1 VERSISILST
11 TQEVSVK
18 TILSLFALGL
28 LSLIPASLTT
38 GGYAAERYPTRPV
51 KIIQPYPAGGPGDVI
66 ARVLAQKLSEQTG
79 GQFYVE
85 NLPGA
90 GGTIGAGAASKAPA
104 DGYTILMINQDFVV
118 QPIIKSKVPYDAF
131 NGFAPVGL
139 VATAPEMISVHPSV
153 PARDVKE
160 LIALL
165 KANPA
170 KYSYATPG
178 HGTSPHL
185 ACERLF
191 RISHGLD
198 VIHVPFQGGAP
209 AVQSTIAG
217 HTQIIHI
224 IAPALAPQLKE
235 GTLRALAVASK
246 VRSPAFPDV
255 PTLQEAGVPN
265 HEVAFWMGGLVP
277 VGTPREII
285 ELLQAQFAKAMA
297 APDVKQR
304 LAVLGFEPAV
314 STSEQFA
321 AHMKAESEIWKAVVR
336 DANIKIE

>member
-1 VERSISILST
+1 MRM
-11 TQEVSVK
+11 
-18 TILSLFALGL
+18 LFALAVV
-28 LSLIPASLTT
+28 SWIAASLAID
-38 GGYAAERYPTRPV
+38 GSAAAETYPARPV
-51 KIIQPYPAGGPGDVI
+51 RLIQPYPPGGPGDAI
-66 ARVLAQKLSEQTG
+66 ARIVAQKLSEVTG
-79 GQFYVE
+79 SSFYVE

-153 PARDVKE
+153 PVKDVKE

-165 KANPA
+165 KANPG

-178 HGTSPHL
+178 YGTSPHL

-191 RISHGLD
+191 RISYGLD
-198 VIHVPFQGGAP
+198 VVHVPFQGGAP

-217 HTQIIHI
+217 HTQFIHI
-224 IAPALAPQLKE
+224 IAPAVAAQLKE
-235 GTLRALAVASK
+235 GTLRALAVASR

-255 PTLQEAGVPN
+255 PTLEEAGVPN

-285 ELLQAQFAKAMA
+285 QLLQVQFAKAMA
-297 APDVKQR
+297 LPDVKQR
-304 LAVLGFEPAV
+304 LAVLGFEPAA
-314 STSEQFA
+314 STPEQFA
-321 AHMKAESEIWKAVVR
+321 AHMRAESEIWKAVVR
-336 DANIKIE
+336 DANIKVE

>member
-1 VERSISILST
+1 MRTTRSRL
-11 TQEVSVK
+11 K
-18 TILSLFALGL
+18 AGL
-28 LSLIPASLTT
+28 LALPVL
-38 GGYAAERYPTRPV
+38 AATVCTALAQSYPMRTV
-51 KIIQPYPAGGPGDVI
+51 KVIQPYPAGGPGDVI
-66 ARVLAQKLSEQTG
+66 ARVLAQKLSEHTG
-79 GQFYVE
+79 GQFIVE

-90 GGTIGAGAASKAPA
+90 GGTIGAGTAAKAPA
-104 DGYTILMINQDFVV
+104 DGYTVLMINQDFIV
-118 QPIIKSKVPYDAF
+118 QPLIKSKVPYDPF
-131 NGFAPVGL
+131 NGFAPIGL

-153 PARDVKE
+153 PAKDIKE

-165 KANPA
+165 KANPG

-191 RISHGLD
+191 KISHGLE
-198 VIHVPFQGGAP
+198 VVHVPFQGGAP

-224 IAPALAPQLKE
+224 IAPAVAPHLKE
-235 GTLRALAVASK
+235 GKLRALAVASK

-255 PTLQEAGVPN
+255 PTLEEAGVTG

-277 VGTPREII
+277 TGTPNEIVT
-285 ELLQAQFAKAMA
+285 LLNTQFAKAMA
-297 APDVKQR
+297 MPEIKQR
-304 LAVLGFEPAV
+304 LGVLGFEPVV
-314 STSEQFA
+314 STPAEFA
-321 AHMKAESEIWKAVVR
+321 VHMRTESDTWRRVVR

>member
-1 VERSISILST
+1 
-11 TQEVSVK
+11 VK

-28 LSLIPASLTT
+28 PLLILASLTT
-38 GGYAAERYPTRPV
+38 EGHAAESYPTRPV

-66 ARVLAQKLSEQTG
+66 ARVLAQKLSEQTS

-153 PARDVKE
+153 PAKDVKE

-165 KANPA
+165 KANPG

-224 IAPALAPQLKE
+224 IAPAVAPQLKE

-285 ELLQAQFAKAMA
+285 ELLQSQFAKAMA

-304 LAVLGFEPAV
+304 LAVLGFEPAA
-314 STSEQFA
+314 STSEQFT
-321 AHMKAESEIWKAVVR
+321 AHMRGESEIWKAVVR

>member
-1 VERSISILST
+1 M
-11 TQEVSVK
+11 K
-18 TILSLFALGL
+18 TISFFTLGL
-28 LSLIPASLTT
+28 LSLIAASTAT
-38 GGYAAERYPTRPV
+38 GGSARAQSYPTRPV
-51 KIIQPYPAGGPGDVI
+51 KIINPYPAGGPGDVI
-66 ARVLAQKLSEQTG
+66 ARVLAQKLSENMG

-90 GGTIGAGAASKAPA
+90 GGTIGAGTAAKAPA
-104 DGYTILMINQDFVV
+104 DGHAILMINQDFIV
-118 QPIIKSKVPYDAF
+118 QPLIKTAIPYDAF
-131 NGFAPVGL
+131 KSFAPVGL

-153 PARDVKE
+153 PAKDVKE

-165 KANPA
+165 KANPG

-178 HGTSPHL
+178 YGTSPHL

-191 RISHGLD
+191 RISNGLD
-198 VIHVPFQGGAP
+198 VVHVPFQGGGP

-224 IAPALAPQLKE
+224 ISPAVAPHLKE

-255 PTLQEAGVPN
+255 PTLEEAGVPN
-265 HEVAFWMGGLVP
+265 HEVAFWMGGVVP
-277 VGTPREII
+277 FGTPKYIV
-285 ELLQAQFAKAMA
+285 ELLQAQFAKVMA
-297 APDVKQR
+297 LPEIKQR
-304 LAVLGFEPAV
+304 FAVLGFEPFV
-314 STSEQFA
+314 STPEEFA
-321 AHMKAESEIWKAVVR
+321 AHMKVESDKWRAVVR

>member
-1 VERSISILST
+1 M
-11 TQEVSVK
+11 
-18 TILSLFALGL
+18 SL
-28 LSLIPASLTT
+28 PASLFMPAVTGFAQDRFRVRREIAMETT
-38 GGYAAERYPTRPV
+38 MRQTPIVLAFVSMLAASFASERPVQAENYPARPV
-51 KIIQPYPAGGPGDVI
+51 KLVLPYPAGGPGDVI

-153 PARDVKE
+153 PAKDVKE

-165 KANPA
+165 KANPG

-178 HGTSPHL
+178 YGTSPHL

-198 VIHVPFQGGAP
+198 VVHVPFQGGGP
-209 AVQSTIAG
+209 AVQSTLAG

-224 IAPALAPQLKE
+224 IAPAVVPYVKE
-235 GTLRALAVASK
+235 GALHA
-246 VRSPAFPDV
+246 
-255 PTLQEAGVPN
+255 L
-265 HEVAFWMGGLVP
+265 
-277 VGTPREII
+277 
-285 ELLQAQFAKAMA
+285 
-297 APDVKQR
+297 
-304 LAVLGFEPAV
+304 
-314 STSEQFA
+314 
-321 AHMKAESEIWKAVVR
+321 
-336 DANIKIE
+336 

>member
-1 VERSISILST
+1 
-11 TQEVSVK
+11 VK

-28 LSLIPASLTT
+28 PLLILASLTT
-38 GGYAAERYPTRPV
+38 EGHAAESYPTRPV

-66 ARVLAQKLSEQTG
+66 ARVLAQKLSEQTS

-153 PARDVKE
+153 PAKDVKE

-165 KANPA
+165 KANPG

-224 IAPALAPQLKE
+224 IAPAVAPQLKE

-285 ELLQAQFAKAMA
+285 ELLQAQFAKTMA
-297 APDVKQR
+297 ATDVKQR
-304 LAVLGFEPAV
+304 LAVLGFEPAA

-321 AHMKAESEIWKAVVR
+321 AHMRGESEIWKAVVR